1 MLMTNDE
8 LLKTFYPL
16 SLTHK
21 IEDLVRGKKK
31 VEYIWELINNLKEDL
46 EEEIRVVGSRV
57 MGQVH
62 STAVIYN
69 KSSVQIDSGAEVEA
83 CAVLDAR
90 SGPIIIGKNTIIR
103 PQSYLRGPLSIGQGC
118 RIGGEVTHSIIMDF
132 TNKGHYG
139 FIGHSYIG
147 SWVNLGA
154 GTTNSNL
161 KNNYSNVKVTLN
173 GKEIDTKMQFLGCLI
188 GDHVKTGIGT
198 LINTGT
204 VIGVGANVFG
214 GKLTPKEIPNF
225 AWGEDKKYD
234 LDKFI
239 DSAKKMMARRKETL
253 SPADKAKLIAIYQC

>member
-1 MLMTNDE
+1 MKKEN
-8 LLKTFYPL
+8 FYPL
-16 SLTHK
+16 SLTH
-21 IEDLVRGKKK
+21 DLEELVQGKKK
-31 VEYIWELINNLKEDL
+31 VEYIWELIAGLEGALKAK
-46 EEEIRVVGSRV
+46 IKPKIKGK
-57 MGQVH
+57 VH
-62 STAVIYN
+62 ASSVIYN
-69 KSSVQIDSGAEVEA
+69 KSSVQIDAGAEVEA

-161 KNNYSNVKVTLN
+161 KNNYGNVKVTLN
-173 GKEIDTKMQFLGCLI
+173 GKEIDTGMQFLGCLI

-204 VIGVGANVFG
+204 VVGVGANVFG
-214 GKLTPKEIPNF
+214 GKLTPKAIPNF
-225 AWGEDKKYD
+225 AWGEGQKYD

-239 DSAKKMMARRKETL
+239 DSAKKMMARRNIKL
-253 SPADKAKLIAIYQC
+253 SQAEKDNLLKIYQS